1 MTKKQLAR
9 LCKSGLPITVRFIAP
24 ACGPMVAQVCLDR
37 DGEARRELLKDE
49 KGRVITHQNL
59 SQAYDLCRSA
69 GVVQAELVQVIPHDE
84 ACAGTGDAAN
94 RQAMALS
101 L

>member
-1 MTKKQLAR
+1 MTKKQLTK
-9 LCKSGLPITVRFIAP
+9 LCKSGRSIRVRFIAP

-37 DGEARRELLKDE
+37 DGKTMRELLKDP

-69 GVVQAELVQVIPHDE
+69 GVVEAELLQVIPHDE
-84 ACAGTGDAAN
+84 ACTETGDATN
-94 RQAMALS
+94 SQTMALT